1 MEVVTVILVAY
12 ASKHGATEGIARHI
26 AERLRSRGKQAT
38 AVSVD
43 GLADIGQ
50 PEAVVL
56 GSAVYAG
63 SWMKEAVEFARAHRA
78 TLAQVPVWL
87 FSSGPLGEQVVDDEQ
102 QPKQL
107 PELQEMLDPREH
119 HVFFGALDPANLG
132 FAERM
137 IVKAVKAPGGD
148 FRDWDEIAAWAD
160 GIADALG

>member
-1 MEVVTVILVAY
+1 VILVAY

-26 AERLRSRGKQAT
+26 AEHLEARGKRAA

-63 SWMKEAVEFARAHRA
+63 SWMKEAVGFARAHRA
-78 TLAQVPVWL
+78 ALARVPVWL
-87 FSSGPLGEQVVDDEQ
+87 FSSGPLGEQVVDEDE

-107 PELQEMLDPREH
+107 PELREMLDPREH
-119 HVFFGALDPANLG
+119 RVFFGALDPDKLG

-137 IVKAVKAPGGD
+137 IVKAVKAPTGD
-148 FRDWDEIAAWAD
+148 FRDWDEIGAWAD
-160 GIADALG
+160 EIADALG